1 MKSQFWTCYILKAYD
16 SSKQEYQE
24 GGDGYMSLDLRRK
37 FRAAYINFGD
47 NKTNGIDVITQGQ
60 SLG

>member
-1 MKSQFWTCYILKAYD
+1 
-16 SSKQEYQE
+16 
-24 GGDGYMSLDLRRK
+24 MSLDLRRK